1 MDTRWRQ
8 LIDGLTYVK
17 PECIDKEK
25 IKLTLRYDRT
35 YDMQVIDTLFE
46 WKVLT
51 IDEYIEALK
60 RLISIQKDGI
70 KYLENYLEEA
80 EHNKETYNPMI
91 HYGFGMNY
99 SEEISH
105 KLNSRWVDA
114 TKET

>member
-17 PECIDKEK
+17 ADSIDKEK
-25 IKLTLRYDRT
+25 IKTTLKYDMT
-35 YDMQVIDTLFE
+35 YDIQVIDTLFE

-60 RLISIQKDGI
+60 RLIGLKKDSI
-70 KYLENYLEEA
+70 KYLEDYLEQA
-80 EHNKETYNPMI
+80 EENRDNYNPMI
-91 HYGFGMNY
+91 HYCFGANY

-105 KLNSRWVDA
+105 KLNSRWVDT
-114 TKET
+114 TK